1 MATGEARAAAPR
13 DKIAEAHTPKEEES
27 DESARSAGAD
37 GGAGDEASSV
47 HDQKA
52 RMARWRGEDEMSRL
66 ARAFFSAATK
76 ESTDNEDILPQE
88 DSDEVQLSVFNVF
101 ATCFPE
107 AVGPGGAGGASLFPS
122 DSAGVAKRLCPHAI
136 LRGTNPGIHLLV
148 PVSEKGR
155 DSENIQ
161 N

>member
-1 MATGEARAAAPR
+1 MRIRGTVFEHLKAA
-13 DKIAEAHTPKEEES
+13 S
-27 DESARSAGAD
+27 DEEAGIDQDALKGLFSQD
-37 GGAGDEASSV
+37 KNLPPKASGGG
-47 HDQKA
+47 
-52 RMARWRGEDEMSRL
+52 GGG
-66 ARAFFSAATK
+66 
-76 ESTDNEDILPQE
+76 
-88 DSDEVQLSVFNVF
+88 
-101 ATCFPE
+101 
-107 AVGPGGAGGASLFPS
+107 GPGSGGGSGGAGGASLFPS